1 MPTYDFKNLDTGEIT
16 EYMMSVSQ
24 MEQFKADNPNMQQV
38 ISAPKNNMLT
48 NRDGSVLRKAGDGW
62 KEVQDKIKKGFD
74 TGLFANHPFI
84 EGKKLPI
91 FVANFVLKEY
101 GRELFLVV
109 LPPIKEI

>member
-62 KEVQDKIKKGFD
+62 KEVQQRIQSG
-74 TGLFANHPFI
+74 
-84 EGKKLPI
+84 
-91 FVANFVLKEY
+91 
-101 GRELFLVV
+101 
-109 LPPIKEI
+109 LPPRLKGNIKTK